1 MKIFKSEY
9 LNNYNTYSF
18 GYSEYAIKE
27 SEKDINDIYRKG
39 FLPYTGNIDI
49 NYSIF
54 YLARSLRVD
63 LSIFVD
69 SSENKRVNRKLNA
82 VNNEIIRYN
91 LKDFNFK
98 NEKFLKFCLEYV
110 KVRFSGNSMT
120 RDRLLYILNSDIA
133 TDIFEFKD
141 FKTDKILGYILA
153 VVTKDTFHY
162 WFSFYDFELINKFP
176 LGKWMMWKMIK
187 WSLENN
193 IKYVYLGTGYGVK
206 SLYKIRDFKGIEFFD
221 GNGWN
226 QDIIL
231 LKSLCDSDDLQK
243 EEDYFK
249 TIENPN
255 DLIKK
260 IL

>member
-1 MKIFKSEY
+1 MKIFRSEY

-39 FLPYTGNIDI
+39 FLPYTDNLDI

-63 LSIFVD
+63 LSKFVD
-69 SSENKRVNRKLNA
+69 SSENKRVNRKLNI
-82 VNNEIIRYN
+82 VNPEIIRYN
-91 LKDFNFK
+91 FKDFNFK
-98 NEKFLKFCLEYV
+98 NEKFIEFCLDYTE
-110 KVRFSGNSMT
+110 VRFSENSMT
-120 RDRLLYILNSDIA
+120 RIRLLYILNSDIA

-153 VVTKDTFHY
+153 VVNKDTFHY
-162 WFSFYDFELINKFP
+162 WFSFYNFEMIDKFP
-176 LGKWMMWKMIK
+176 LGKWLMWKMIK
-187 WSLENN
+187 WSQKNN
-193 IKYVYLGTGYGVK
+193 IGYLYLGTGYGIK

-221 GNGWN
+221 GNIWN
-226 QDIIL
+226 KDIKL
-231 LKSLCDSDDLQK
+231 LKSICKSDELHK
-243 EEDYFK
+243 EKDYFK
-249 TIENPN
+249 TIANPN
-255 DLIKK
+255 DFIKK